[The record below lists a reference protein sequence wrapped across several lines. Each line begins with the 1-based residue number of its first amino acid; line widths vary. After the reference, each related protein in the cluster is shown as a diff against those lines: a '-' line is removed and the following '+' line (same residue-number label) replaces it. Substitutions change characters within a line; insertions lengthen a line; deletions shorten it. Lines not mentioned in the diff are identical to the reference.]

1 MKDQKEVVREVI
13 DYMEKNLEK
22 DINLDIISKNIGYS
36 KFYLNR
42 IFTEYTGIT
51 MYKYLQSRRLTV
63 AAEKLVKTDK
73 PIMQIAYEAGYDTQQ
88 SFSFAFKQMYLYP
101 PKLYRDIGSF
111 MPKQNRISMC
121 CSYISGYKFIVFSG
135 IPRCLRRVSFDAL
148 RAAGLLAAQ
157 IIVKEIAA

>member
-1 MKDQKEVVREVI
+1 MKGQKEVVKKVI
-13 DYMEKNLEK
+13 NYIERNLEK
-22 DINLDIISKNIGYS
+22 DINLDNISKNIGYS

-51 MYKYLQSRRLTV
+51 MYKYLQNRRLTV

-101 PKLYRDIGSF
+101 PKSYRDIGIF
-111 MPKQNRISMC
+111 MPKQNRISMY
-121 CSYISGYKFIVFSG
+121 CSYIPVHKSIAE
-135 IPRCLRRVSFDAL
+135 I
-148 RAAGLLAAQ
+148 
-157 IIVKEIAA
+157 KEIAA